1 MQGMI
6 LALQN
11 QTDQFGEATII
22 RPAIIIVPSGYMFD
36 MYTLFYSPTIST
48 SGNTQAVNP
57 LYRYKDSITVVEDP
71 TINALCGG
79 FGNVMPWW
87 LLGAKDDTDFIE
99 VDYLNGQEI
108 PTIRRMET
116 PGTLGFVWDIYLD
129 WGISV
134 MDYRGA
140 IKNPGNTQSVLQQRT
155 AGRIE
160 NRNGER
166 TCDLQSGRSDQQS
179 GGRERRHRI
188 TERCRLCIL

>member
-1 MQGMI
+1 MNLLAKGTGITKEAVQGMI

-11 QTDQFGEATII
+11 QKDQFGEAIII

-36 MYTLFYSPTIST
+36 MYTLFFSPTINT
-48 SGNTQAVNP
+48 EDNTQAVNP
-57 LYRYKDSITVVEDP
+57 LYRYKDSIQVVEDP

-108 PTIRRMET
+108 PNIRRMET

-140 IKNPGNTQSVLQQRT
+140 IKNPGVEVKNPINL
-155 AGRIE
+155 A
-160 NRNGER
+160 
-166 TCDLQSGRSDQQS
+166 
-179 GGRERRHRI
+179 
-188 TERCRLCIL
+188 